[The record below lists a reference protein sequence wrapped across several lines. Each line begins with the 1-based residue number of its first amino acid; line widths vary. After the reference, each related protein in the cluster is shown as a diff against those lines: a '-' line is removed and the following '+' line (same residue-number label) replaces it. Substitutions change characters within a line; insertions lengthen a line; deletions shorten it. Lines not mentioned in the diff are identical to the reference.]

1 MHPQLLERI
10 NATPDLPSLPAIAV
24 QVLEMAQAAEAD
36 LNKIAEVI
44 ARDPALSG
52 KILKTVN
59 SSFYGRARNV
69 GTISQAMVV
78 LGLQSVKTLV
88 LGFSLVNNVSNKKAS
103 GFSHVQY
110 WKHSLFTATA
120 SRMIAQRVGVVQVEE
135 VFLAGLLADIGMLV
149 LDRVLGQA
157 YGKVASGVKS
167 HHDLPAAEF
176 AAFGTTHGEVSG
188 HMAAQWKLPPLLT
201 TPINYH
207 HDPAKVPEPTL
218 RKLAEVIAVASRI
231 ADVFTD
237 ADAGA
242 AVSDVRGRC
251 FGVFGLDAATG
262 DKLMAEIQ
270 DKSKEIAK
278 LFDINIGETVPY
290 EQVLQRANEA
300 LVQMV
305 LQTQQ
310 QTASLR
316 EQNETLRHQATTDRL
331 TGLSNRADFEHRS
344 AALWEAAQTSR
355 KPLSLVMIDLDKFKS
370 INDTYGHPAGD
381 DVLRAVGRILKL
393 TARPMDVL
401 ARFGGEEM
409 CLVLPDTSRAAAAAV
424 AESLRLA
431 IKARP
436 VVSEGVSIK
445 VTASLGVSCFEPG
458 SPLKSL
464 PHLLKAADL
473 ALYQAKHTGRD
484 RVKVFEPNVVKAA

>member
-24 QVLEMAQAAEAD
+24 QVLEMAQAEEAD

-88 LGFSLVNNVSNKKAS
+88 LGFSLVNNVSSKKAS
-103 GFSHVQY
+103 GFSHVNY

-120 SRMIAQRVGVVQVEE
+120 ARLIAQKVGVVQIEE

-157 YGKVASGVKS
+157 YGKVVGAAAS
-167 HHDLPAAEF
+167 HHDLPAGEF

-188 HMAAQWKLPPLLT
+188 HMATQWKLPPLLT
-201 TPINYH
+201 TPITFH
-207 HDPAKVPEPTL
+207 HDPAKVPEPAL
-218 RKLAEVIAVASRI
+218 RKLAEVVAVASRI

-237 ADAGA
+237 TESNTALA
-242 AVSDVRGRC
+242 DVRGRC
-251 FGVFGLDAATG
+251 FGTFGFDAAVG

-270 DKSKEIAK
+270 EKSKEIAK

-310 QTASLR
+310 QTVTLK
-316 EQNETLRHQATTDRL
+316 EQNETLRHQATTDKL
-331 TGLSNRADFEHRS
+331 TGLSNRADFENRS
-344 AALWEAAQTSR
+344 AALWEAAQASG

-381 DVLRAVGRILKL
+381 DVLRAVGKVLKL
-393 TARPMDVL
+393 TARPMDLL
-401 ARFGGEEM
+401 ARLGGEEM
-409 CLVLPDTSRAAAAAV
+409 VLVLPDTPRASATAV
-424 AESLRLA
+424 AESIRLA
-431 IKARP
+431 IRAKP
-436 VVSEGVSIK
+436 VVSDGVSIK
-445 VTASLGVSCFEPG
+445 VTASLGVSSIEAG

-464 PHLLKAADL
+464 PHLIKAADL

-484 RVKVFEPNVVKAA
+484 RVKVFEPNAAKAA